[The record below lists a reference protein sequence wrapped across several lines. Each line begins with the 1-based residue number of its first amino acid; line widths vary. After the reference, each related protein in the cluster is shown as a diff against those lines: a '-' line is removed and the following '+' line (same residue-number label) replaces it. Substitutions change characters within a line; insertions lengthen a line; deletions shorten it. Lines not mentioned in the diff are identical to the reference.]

1 MASKSMTKITRK
13 VTPSPIFNIFFEML
27 INIKFAHLM
36 TTSFAKHKATDELYE
51 EYNELYDKFLEVYLG
66 KYGRPTLN
74 DKQFVEYKN
83 MSDEHFVI
91 YLKRN
96 VKILET
102 DIFQYIKREDTDLLS
117 IIDDFKTIIHKT
129 LYLLE
134 LK

>member
-1 MASKSMTKITRK
+1 MASKSLSKVTRK
-13 VTPSPIFNIFFEML
+13 VTQAPIFNIFFEML

-66 KYGRPTLN
+66 KYDRPVLN
-74 DKQFVEYKN
+74 DKQYIEYKN
-83 MSDEHFVI
+83 MSDEQFI
-91 YLKRN
+91 LYLKKN
-96 VKILET
+96 VRILEN
-102 DIFQYIKREDTDLLS
+102 DIFQYIKKEDTDLVS